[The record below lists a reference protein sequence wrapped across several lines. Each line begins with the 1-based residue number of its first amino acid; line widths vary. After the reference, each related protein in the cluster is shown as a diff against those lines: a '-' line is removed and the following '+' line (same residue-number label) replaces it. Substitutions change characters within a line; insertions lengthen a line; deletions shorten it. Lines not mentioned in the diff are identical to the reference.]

1 MRGDVMKTIGRIVAG
16 LVAGVAALAAV
27 WLLWPSASERAPIE
41 APVAAEVA
49 PIAADPMAALDAK
62 QRRGLMRWL
71 AANPLYALIVHDYCA
86 CADAQNENP
95 YVAVGDFNSDARSDL
110 AVLLGFKDGTAGPVA
125 LFIFNGP
132 FSGDAP
138 TVAFTTSGW
147 ARNDV
152 LYAGGTLFVGPPNS
166 DNGYSLVPKGQ
177 TYELRYEGDG
187 G

>member
-1 MRGDVMKTIGRIVAG
+1 MKSLGWIAG
-16 LVAGVAALAAV
+16 FVAGVAALAAV
-27 WLLWPSASERAPIE
+27 WWLLWSTANERKPSEPT
-41 APVAAEVA
+41 VAIEVA
-49 PIAADPMAALDAK
+49 PIAGDPMVTLDAK
-62 QRRGLMRWL
+62 QRMGLLRWL
-71 AANPLYALIVHDYCA
+71 AANPLYALIVHDYCG

-95 YVAVGDFNSDARSDL
+95 YVAVGDFNSDGQSDL

-152 LYAGGTLFVGPPNS
+152 LYAGATLFIGPPES

-177 TYELRYEGDG
+177 TYVLEYQGNG